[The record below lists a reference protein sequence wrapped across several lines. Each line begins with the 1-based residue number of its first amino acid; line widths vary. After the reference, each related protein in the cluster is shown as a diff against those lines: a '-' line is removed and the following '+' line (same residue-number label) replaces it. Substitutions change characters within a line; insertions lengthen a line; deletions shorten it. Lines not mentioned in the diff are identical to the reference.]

1 MSFTSQAAKWAAA
14 SILATIASSAIAE
27 QTMYGNVAAKDLYI
41 LLADHV
47 LVSHMANAEKYGPD
61 VMTLQVGVYRKD
73 GNLVQCNAFDGKVD
87 GKTGTLAW
95 APVIIDEKSDRERY
109 PLLQVTDAN
118 GPGYGLNLYNAKT
131 GQLDA
136 YVAEPDGWT
145 LINKGH
151 LQKDVPAAVYT
162 MCPDFP
168 SAESLGTTVNERQ
181 TSTNYRAMVAQDP
194 GKRVLCPDLVSN
206 SIPEKY

>member
-1 MSFTSQAAKWAAA
+1 MTLKSQGAKWAAA
-14 SILATIASSAIAE
+14 SVLASFASGAIAE
-27 QTMYGNVAAKDLYI
+27 QTMYSNVAAKDLYI

-47 LVSHMANAEKYGPD
+47 RVSHMANAEQYGPD

-73 GNLVQCNAFDGKVD
+73 GSLVQCNAFDGKVD
-87 GKTGTLAW
+87 GKTGTLEW

-118 GPGYGLNLYNAKT
+118 GPGYGLNLYNSKT

-136 YVAEPDGWT
+136 YVVKPDGWT

-151 LQKDVPAAVYT
+151 LQKDIPLAVYD

-168 SAESLGTTVNERQ
+168 SAESLGTTVNTKQ
-181 TSTNYRAMVAQDP
+181 TSTNYLAMIAQDP
-194 GKRVLCPDLVSN
+194 GKRVLRADLVSDN
-206 SIPEKY
+206 VVERY